1 MLNFKLIHK
10 YKKKILY
17 TKPIEND
24 LYCSRKL
31 NFWILH
37 INFQIT
43 GVENTKELNKAIIKY
58 CKINMVDITY

>member
-31 NFWILH
+31 NF
-37 INFQIT
+37 
-43 GVENTKELNKAIIKY
+43 
-58 CKINMVDITY
+58 